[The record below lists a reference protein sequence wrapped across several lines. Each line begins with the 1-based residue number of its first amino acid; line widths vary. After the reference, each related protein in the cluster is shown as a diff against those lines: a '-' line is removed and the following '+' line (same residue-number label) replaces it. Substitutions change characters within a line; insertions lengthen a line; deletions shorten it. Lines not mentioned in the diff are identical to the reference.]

1 MSNEFEN
8 EPSVIVAIETGN
20 KVQAIKELRKARGI
34 GLREAKDLVDAYL
47 EENPLT
53 NQNNEMS
60 RSNFGWLIWGA
71 LIFVGY
77 FVVKNYL

>member
-8 EPSVIVAIETGN
+8 EPRVIVAIETGN
-20 KVQAIKELRKARGI
+20 KVQAIKELRKVRGI

-53 NQNNEMS
+53 NQNKEMS
-60 RSNFGWLIWGA
+60 GSNFGWLIWGT

-77 FVVKNYL
+77 FIVKNYL